1 MNLYESCLEQREE
14 LAYFMRRL
22 YTQKLT
28 TTSGGNLSMKIDDK
42 HIIIT
47 PSSLDKARIQ
57 AEQIGLMTLDGENL
71 TPHLKPSI
79 ESGMHRAIYKARGD
93 ISAIVHAHPVTAS
106 TFAAM
111 DMNIDITLTAEA
123 FYVLKQV
130 DYSPYALMGT
140 DGLADI
146 VAKSLEK
153 CNISVM
159 KNHGIST
166 VGNTILQAF
175 DRLEVLEGA
184 AIMTM
189 NTALLKLASP
199 MTSEN
204 IDELK
209 AKFS

>member
-22 YTQKLT
+22 YAQKLT

-47 PSSLDKARIQ
+47 PSSLDKARLS

-79 ESGMHRAIYKARGD
+79 ESSMHRGIYKARND

-111 DMNIDITLTAEA
+111 DMKIDITLTAEA
-123 FYVLKQV
+123 YLVLKHV
-130 DYSPYALMGT
+130 DYSSYALMGT
-140 DGLADI
+140 DSLAKI
-146 VAKSLEK
+146 VADSLSK
-153 CNISVM
+153 ADISVM
-159 KNHGIST
+159 KNHGIT
-166 VGNTILQAF
+166 AVGKTLLQAF

-184 AIMTM
+184 AIMTIHAA
-189 NTALLKLASP
+189 TLKSTSP
-199 MTSEN
+199 MTKEN
-204 IDELK
+204 LEEIRTNFL
-209 AKFS
+209 

>member
-1 MNLYESCLEQREE
+1 MNLYESCLKEREE

-22 YTQKLT
+22 YAQKLT
-28 TTSGGNLSMKIDDK
+28 TTSGGNLSMKIDEN

-47 PSSLDKARIQ
+47 PSSFDKARLS

-71 TPHLKPSI
+71 TPHLTPSI
-79 ESGMHRAIYKARGD
+79 ESSMHRAIYKTRND

-123 FYVLKQV
+123 FYVLKEI

-140 DGLADI
+140 DSLAEI
-146 VAKSLEK
+146 VAKSLEN

-159 KNHGIST
+159 KNHGITT
-166 VGNTILQAF
+166 VGNSILQAF

-184 AIMTM
+184 AIMTIHAA
-189 NTALLKLASP
+189 TLKATSP
-199 MTSEN
+199 MTKEN
-204 IDELK
+204 LDEIQK
-209 AKFS
+209 M